1 MHTGL
6 HLPDGTMSPAYHEVK
21 ELIEELNGFNE
32 VAECLSRIAII
43 FDYDADAAWGIQPHG
58 KKLNYFNLIFE
69 IYKMLRKLGQ
79 SIDILSSDHEDFS
92 NYKIVFVPRLIN
104 LNEKLK
110 TALSGIRGQVFF
122 GPRTLTR
129 DKNLNTLVPLPP
141 NLHNLNFKIV
151 LVESFRSD
159 CPVKLEK
166 GGHFSNYREKLEG
179 TGKVEERT
187 VTGEPAIVSVGNF
200 NYIPGWLDS
209 VALKRVVSTLRL

>member
-1 MHTGL
+1 
-6 HLPDGTMSPAYHEVK
+6 
-21 ELIEELNGFNE
+21 
-32 VAECLSRIAII
+32 
-43 FDYDADAAWGIQPHG
+43 
-58 KKLNYFNLIFE
+58 
-69 IYKMLRKLGQ
+69 
-79 SIDILSSDHEDFS
+79 
-92 NYKIVFVPRLIN
+92 